1 MKPVRVMLA
10 DDHPLIREA
19 IGHLVAGAPEF
30 ELVGEA
36 ADGKECLAHID
47 ELRPDILVLDIAMPG
62 MNGEQVARELRA
74 RHPELK
80 IIALSGY
87 TDRQFV
93 RAMTRAG
100 AKGYVVKSASGREL
114 VHALR
119 AVASG
124 KNYLSPEV
132 TGAVMTLWEEAAQR
146 RDEAA
151 PRTGSSLPETLGK
164 REREVLKLIAEGNR
178 SAAIAAHMGIAV
190 ATVDAHRRNILRKLN
205 LHSIADLTRYALR
218 HGITVL

>member
-1 MKPVRVMLA
+1 MKPVRIMLA

-36 ADGKECLAHID
+36 ADGNECLAHID
-47 ELRPDILVLDIAMPG
+47 ELHPDILILDIAMPG
-62 MNGEQVARELRA
+62 MNGEQVARELRD

-132 TGAVMTLWEEAAQR
+132 TGAVMTLWEEAA
-146 RDEAA
+146 

-178 SAAIAAHMGIAV
+178 SATIAAKMGIAV

-205 LHSIADLTRYALR
+205 LHSIADLTRFALR
-218 HGITVL
+218 HGIIVL

>member
-1 MKPVRVMLA
+1 MKPVRVVLA

-19 IGHLVAGAPEF
+19 IGHLVSNTPEF

-36 ADGKECLAHID
+36 TNGKECLTRVL
-47 ELRPDILVLDIAMPG
+47 ELRPDILVLDIAMPE
-62 MNGEQVARELRA
+62 MNGEQVTRELRH
-74 RHPELK
+74 RCPEVK

-93 RAMTRAG
+93 RAMTKAG

-114 VHALR
+114 IHALR

-132 TGAVMTLWEEAAQR
+132 TGAVMTLWEDSAPNAGSARNGLGR
-146 RDEAA
+146 RE
-151 PRTGSSLPETLGK
+151 K
-164 REREVLKLIAEGNR
+164 EVLKLIAEGHR
-178 SAAIAAHMGIAV
+178 SAAIATKMGITV
-190 ATVDAHRRNILRKLN
+190 ATVEAHRRNILRKLQ
-205 LHSIADLTRYALR
+205 LHSAADLTRYALR
-218 HGITVL
+218 HGMITL

>member
-1 MKPVRVMLA
+1 MKPYRVMLV

-19 IGHLVAGAPEF
+19 IGHLIAGAPEF
-30 ELVGEA
+30 ELIGEA
-36 ADGKECLAHID
+36 ADGTECLARID
-47 ELRPDILVLDIAMPG
+47 ELHPDILILDIAMPE
-62 MNGEQVARELRA
+62 MNGEQVARELRR

-93 RAMTRAG
+93 RAMTKAG

-114 VHALR
+114 IHALR

-132 TGAVMTLWEEAAQR
+132 TGAVMTLWEEAPPSAGLSQ
-146 RDEAA
+146 
-151 PRTGSSLPETLGK
+151 PQTLGK
-164 REREVLKLIAEGNR
+164 REKQVLKLIAEGQR
-178 SAAIAAHMGIAV
+178 SATIAAQMGIAV
-190 ATVDAHRRNILRKLN
+190 ATVEAHRRNILRKLQ
-205 LHSIADLTRYALR
+205 LHNIADLTRYALR
-218 HGITVL
+218 HGIIAL

>member
-1 MKPVRVMLA
+1 MKPYRVMLV

-19 IGHLVAGAPEF
+19 IGHLIAGAPEF
-30 ELVGEA
+30 ELIGEA
-36 ADGKECLAHID
+36 ADGTECLARID
-47 ELRPDILVLDIAMPG
+47 ELHPDILILDIAMPE
-62 MNGEQVARELRA
+62 MNGEQVARELRR

-93 RAMTRAG
+93 RAMTKAG

-114 VHALR
+114 IHALR

-132 TGAVMTLWEEAAQR
+132 TGAVMTLWEEAAPSAGLSQ
-146 RDEAA
+146 
-151 PRTGSSLPETLGK
+151 PQTLGK
-164 REREVLKLIAEGNR
+164 REKQVLKLIAEGQR
-178 SAAIAAHMGIAV
+178 SATIATQMGIAV
-190 ATVDAHRRNILRKLN
+190 ATVEAHRRNILRKLQ
-205 LHSIADLTRYALR
+205 LHNIADLTRYALR
-218 HGITVL
+218 HGIIAL

>member
-1 MKPVRVMLA
+1 MLV

-47 ELRPDILVLDIAMPG
+47 ELHPDILILDIAMPG
-62 MNGEQVARELRA
+62 MNGEQVARELRG

-132 TGAVMTLWEEAAQR
+132 TGAVMNLWEEPAAQ
-146 RDEAA
+146 
-151 PRTGSSLPETLGK
+151 RTGSSLPDTLGK

-178 SAAIAAHMGIAV
+178 SAAIAAQMGIAV

-218 HGITVL
+218 HGIIVL